1 MLLYDTDLCG
11 ECGGCVA
18 VCAYGALELLPSGLK
33 IEPHLCSLCED
44 CCTFCPTGAL
54 RIEVSTTE
62 AALSSPKQKPDRK
75 DG

>member
-1 MLLYDTDLCG
+1 MLLFDIDLCR

-18 VCAYGALELLPSGLK
+18 ICARGALELLPSGLK
-33 IEPHLCSLCED
+33 IEPDLCSLCED

-54 RIEVSTTE
+54 RIEALPTE
-62 AALSSPKQKPDRK
+62 AATSSRMQKPESK